1 MISKHTVSCHNNDI
15 IMMSSRLPAASDEGL
30 VSQST
35 LETHNSSRKIDS
47 QYYPIVQTSHSPSL
61 FAANI

>member
-1 MISKHTVSCHNNDI
+1 
-15 IMMSSRLPAASDEGL
+15 MSSRLPAASDEGL

-47 QYYPIVQTSHSPSL
+47 QYYPIVQTSHSPSP